1 MATVKL
7 SDDFVNDAKATAI
20 AMHRSVPKQIEHWA
34 RLGKIA
40 EENPDLPIS
49 FVKDVLIGRQEVEA
63 GDVTEYQ
70 FG

>member
-7 SDDFVNDAKATAI
+7 PDSLLDNAKI
-20 AMHRSVPKQIEHWA
+20 AALAAHRSVPKQIEHWA
-34 RLGKIA
+34 ILGKIA

-49 FVKDVLIGRQEVEA
+49 FVNDILLSLQEVSA
-63 GDVTEYQ
+63 GEVSEYQ